1 MKLVLFDCDGTLV
14 DSGDFIHRCMATS
27 FADAGL
33 EPPGIEETHSI
44 IGLSLHLA
52 IAEILDREPD
62 EQVHW
67 LTQRYKENF
76 VMLRQA
82 PDFTEPLYDG
92 IMPLLTELGARDDL
106 LLGIV
111 TGKSQRGVR
120 SVFERHGIGHHFV
133 VTRTA
138 DDCPSKPHP
147 AMVLE
152 SCAEMGIEPSQ
163 TIVIGDAVYDMQMA
177 RAAAAMAVGV
187 SWGYHNRQGLIESG
201 AHHILDTP
209 SELHAL
215 LQGMDEQV
223 L

>member
-14 DSGDFIHRCMATS
+14 DSGNFIHRCMATS

-33 EPPGIEETHSI
+33 APPAIEDTYSI
-44 IGLSLHLA
+44 IGLSLPLA
-52 IAEILDREPD
+52 IARLLGCEPD
-62 EQVHW
+62 DQVLW

-76 VMLRQA
+76 VTLRQA

-92 IMPLLTELGARDDL
+92 ILPLLTELGVRDDL

-152 SCAEMGIEPSQ
+152 SCSELGIEPSR
-163 TIVIGDAVYDMQMA
+163 TVVIGDAIYDMQMA
-177 RAAAAMAVGV
+177 RSAGAMAAGV
-187 SWGYHNRQGLIESG
+187 SWGYHDRQGLMKAG
-201 AHHILDTP
+201 AHHILEKP
-209 SELHAL
+209 SDLHAI
-215 LQGMDEQV
+215 LQEMEERTF
-223 L
+223 